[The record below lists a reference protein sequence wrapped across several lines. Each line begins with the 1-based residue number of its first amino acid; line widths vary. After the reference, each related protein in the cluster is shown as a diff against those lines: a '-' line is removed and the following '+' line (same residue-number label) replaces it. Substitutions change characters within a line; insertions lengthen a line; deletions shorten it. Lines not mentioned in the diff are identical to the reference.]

1 MFEFKNCLQI
11 QNNEFSREEIKTAKK
26 KTSKND
32 CHPEKLRE
40 CVLKQL

>member
-1 MFEFKNCLQI
+1 MFESKNCLQI

-26 KTSKND
+26 NSKND

-40 CVLKQL
+40 CMLKQL

>member
-26 KTSKND
+26 NNSKSD
-32 CHPEKLRE
+32 CHSEKLRK
-40 CVLKQL
+40 CILKQL